1 MCQLFFSKCI
11 LFGKALT
18 TVALLLWWQNNRK
31 YEAQSVFSGRE
42 WGVGGVR
49 KTKTSWVSLP
59 DGRLRPPALPHQDP
73 CCHVVRYE
81 CHIFLCFLWFLCC
94 KVFHSADRLTDRL
107 YESLIVIPLLPL
119 LSVWEAVCCICQM
132 KCQYTPSK
140 TNKQTNKKCLWTD
153 FFVLLLF
160 CKCTVKHIWWPLPVL
175 ILFSESIRQCM
186 HLFVFFNCATVAI
199 SCLSG
204 GFFKTLYQGY

>member
-11 LFGKALT
+11 LFGKSINYCCTLVVMAKQQKIWST
-18 TVALLLWWQNNRK
+18 K
-31 YEAQSVFSGRE
+31 CVFWSRMRG
-42 WGVGGVR
+42 GGVR

-59 DGRLRPPALPHQDP
+59 DGHLRPPALPHQDP

-94 KVFHSADRLTDRL
+94 KVFHSADRLTDRQTL
-107 YESLIVIPLLPL
+107 WKFDCNPSASL

-153 FFVLLLF
+153 FFVLLF

-175 ILFSESIRQCM
+175 ILVSESIRQCM
-186 HLFVFFNCATVAI
+186 HLGFFFNRATVAI
-199 SCLSG
+199 SCLSWWL
-204 GFFKTLYQGY
+204 F